1 MFCVLIFTSCT
12 KTKETI
18 SQDETISSEISLNA
32 FDLETDND
40 GLSRTKAVLKTVHG
54 NIAFKFYPRYAPN
67 TVTRLL
73 QLINEGFY
81 DGLTFHRVIA
91 GFVIQ
96 TGDPTASG
104 KGGSG
109 NILKA
114 EINELQHIKGTMAM
128 ARSHNDIDSA
138 DSQFYI
144 SLSSLPH
151 LDGKY
156 TIFAQVIEGIDV
168 LDKIQKG
175 DKILSIQII
184 R

>member
-1 MFCVLIFTSCT
+1 MFFVLFLCSCT
-12 KTKETI
+12 KNKETFSPEETI
-18 SQDETISSEISLNA
+18 SPEISLNA

-54 NIAFKFYPRYAPN
+54 NISFKFYPKSAPN

-81 DGLTFHRVIA
+81 DGLSFHRVIP

-96 TGDPTASG
+96 TGDPTGSG

-114 EINELQHIKGTMAM
+114 EINELQHIKGTIAM
-128 ARSHNDIDSA
+128 ARSHNNIDSA

-156 TIFAQVIEGIDV
+156 TIFGQVIEGIDV